1 MIVMHIDANSA
12 YLSWTAV
19 NMLKNGETTDIRE
32 IASAIGG
39 DPESRHGIILAK
51 SVSAKR
57 AGVVTGESIF
67 EAKRKCPDLQLFPPD
82 HDLYARYSDAMF
94 EILYQYSPVIQRAS
108 VDECY
113 LDYTGCEKVFGDPVK
128 CAYEIKDRIKRE
140 LGFTVNIG
148 VSTNKL
154 LAKMGSEL
162 KKPDRVH
169 TLFPEE
175 VPEKLWPLPIEELYM
190 VGRATAKKL
199 RKININTI
207 GDLAQTDRN
216 LIKTILKSHGATVW
230 DYANGIDSS
239 PVVPNE
245 YTPQKGIGNSVTVSR
260 DIKTREDALKVLLA
274 MTDKVASRLRRR
286 EKFAAV
292 IAINLT
298 NKEFRKYGHQ
308 SKLSRATDST
318 SEIFD
323 HVTRL
328 FDECWRGEP
337 LRLLGVS
344 VTEFYEDC
352 QYNMSF
358 FEDNAPIEENRAVDE
373 AVDTIR
379 KKFGQ
384 NALVRGALM
393 KKK

>member
-1 MIVMHIDANSA
+1 
-12 YLSWTAV
+12 
-19 NMLKNGETTDIRE
+19 MLKNGETTDIRD

-51 SVSAKR
+51 SVSAKK

-67 EAKRKCPDLQLFPPD
+67 EAKRKCPDLKLFPPD

-113 LDYTGCEKVFGDPVK
+113 MDYTGCEKIFGDPVR
-128 CAYEIKDRIKRE
+128 CAYEIKERIKRE

-148 VSTNKL
+148 ISTNKL

-162 KKPDRVH
+162 RKPDMIH

-175 VPEKLWPLPIEELYM
+175 VAEKMWPLPIEELFM

-207 GDLAQTDRN
+207 GDLAQSDRE
-216 LIKTILKSHGATVW
+216 LIKMVLKSHGAMVW

-245 YTPQKGIGNSVTVSR
+245 YTPQKGIGNSVTVSH
-260 DIKTREDALKVLLA
+260 DVTTREEALKVLLA
-274 MTDKVASRLRRR
+274 MTDKVSSRLRKRK
-286 EKFAAV
+286 KFAAV

-308 SKLSRATDST
+308 SKLERATDST

-328 FDECWRGEP
+328 LDECWKGEP

-344 VTEFYEDC
+344 VTEFYEDS
-352 QYNMSF
+352 QYNISL
-358 FEDNAPIEENRAVDE
+358 FEDDAPIKENRAVDE
-373 AVDTIR
+373 AVDAIR
-379 KKFGQ
+379 AKFGKD
-384 NALVRGALM
+384 ALVRGALV
-393 KKK
+393 KKDRK